1 VAGAPVP
8 ELRRLR
14 YFLAVA
20 RTRNFTRAAAQ
31 LHVAQP
37 ALSRQVRQ
45 LEEELGVEL
54 LRRTTHEVELT
65 AAGRHLLDEGPALL
79 AAADELWRAARAFGA
94 GARGAVVLGY
104 GASAGYETVPL
115 LLRALG
121 ERVPGLQVTTR
132 LLSLGEI
139 LDGLRGGT
147 LDVGVARC
155 PPRSPDLTARVLRDE
170 RQGALL
176 RRDDDR
182 AGGATFALTALG
194 QTALLLHPR
203 EANPGHYDAVLG
215 LLRERGVDPRVRHR
229 SVTLDLA
236 QTPIVAG
243 EAIAIVGESSRS
255 GVPDELVWLPLEP
268 PATLEVQLLT
278 RRAGLTPATDALV
291 AAAEAVADELGWRP
305 TARGD
310 AVAG

>member
-215 LLRERGVDPRVRHR
+215 LLRERGVEPRVRHR

-291 AAAEAVADELGWRP
+291 AAAEAVADELGWRA